1 MFLFLRKR
9 RPPRS
14 TRTDTRFPYTTL
26 CRSNL
31 PRVRLDSVEPAADRR
46 GLGMSVEPGTRAS
59 KTRDRRSAM
68 IAAETVMRSHGH
80 ADRPPG
86 RPGARQGDARAGQPE
101 GAGGLPRRYPLAQGR
116 RQVDQAA
123 HLAPRAGPA
132 RGAAGVAETWAGSRG
147 GQGYGQ
153 TL

>member
-1 MFLFLRKR
+1 MIR

-14 TRTDTRFPYTTL
+14 TRTDTLFPYTTL
-26 CRSNL
+26 FRSAELCGADRDDPAHGNL

-68 IAAETVMRSHGH
+68 IAAATVMRSHGH

-86 RPGARQGDARAGQPE
+86 RPGARQGDARAGQPD
-101 GAGGLPRRYPLAQGR
+101 GAGGLPRSYQLAQGSR
-116 RQVDQAA
+116 PADQAQ
-123 HLAPRAGPA
+123 LGSTQWRA
-132 RGAAGVAETWAGSRG
+132 
-147 GQGYGQ
+147 
-153 TL
+153 